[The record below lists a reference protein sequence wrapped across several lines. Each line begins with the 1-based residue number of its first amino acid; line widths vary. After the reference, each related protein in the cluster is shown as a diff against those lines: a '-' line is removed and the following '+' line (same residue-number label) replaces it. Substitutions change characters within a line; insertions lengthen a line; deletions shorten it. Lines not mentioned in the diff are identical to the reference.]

1 MKSLPCQVSE
11 TFLFPY
17 GETPCSVN
25 RRLVTKRKM
34 HVMINAYN
42 LLRIFLLL
50 CKHAYSFGRCIYTI
64 LKFTLIIF
72 KGLAALQDLFYLE
85 YRNLIGSPIKNMFI
99 SHTRPSISPMGRQV
113 GGFIFSKISQNVDII
128 SDNGN
133 KLQKTYFLTQIWFL
147 PGTSNRF

>member
-25 RRLVTKRKM
+25 RRLVTKRKI

-42 LLRIFLLL
+42 LQRIFLLL

-85 YRNLIGSPIKNMFI
+85 YRNLIGSPIKICSFP
-99 SHTRPSISPMGRQV
+99 TPDPPFLQWVGRQ
-113 GGFIFSKISQNVDII
+113 GDLFSPKYPKMLTSYQTMETNCKKPIS
-128 SDNGN
+128 
-133 KLQKTYFLTQIWFL
+133 
-147 PGTSNRF
+147 